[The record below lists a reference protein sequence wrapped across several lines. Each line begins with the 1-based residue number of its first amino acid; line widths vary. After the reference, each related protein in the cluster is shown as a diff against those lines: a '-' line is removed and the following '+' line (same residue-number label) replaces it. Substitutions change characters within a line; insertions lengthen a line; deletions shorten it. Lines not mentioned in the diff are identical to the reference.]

1 MEGLIQQYCSIAT
14 SYPRDIILQYRQ
26 LSSVMAQLFASLSL
40 PWYMTSSDS
49 LFTLLTST
57 ASQYITPS
65 GYSCATESITI
76 NMSSDSDMDTPAT
89 PDSSDGKRTQNLSAR
104 TWLIILTKLDIYL
117 IDTPGSSDDE
127 VVIVETSEQASS
139 TPSEPDQTPDAANES
154 DKDYRKIF
162 EDVS

>member
-1 MEGLIQQYCSIAT
+1 
-14 SYPRDIILQYRQ
+14 
-26 LSSVMAQLFASLSL
+26 
-40 PWYMTSSDS
+40 
-49 LFTLLTST
+49 
-57 ASQYITPS
+57 
-65 GYSCATESITI
+65 
-76 NMSSDSDMDTPAT
+76 MSSDSDMDTPAT